1 MLWDTG
7 VRSVDNGL
15 IGFTN
20 GHDMTYVEVQ
30 GEYRPDQRLQTT
42 GQKKKADYGTTF
54 CDQRAKICCVAV

>member
-42 GQKKKADYGTTF
+42 G
-54 CDQRAKICCVAV
+54 